1 MNMIKKLQRKFIMI
15 AGLAVVII
23 MFCLLAPINLL
34 NRYKVSRE
42 LEKTLSYII
51 EAGGELS
58 ATQETEIE
66 VNGDTSWVRLL
77 NSFVGENGSLNFT
90 PESKYQLRY
99 FLVTLDEE
107 GEVEDVNLSHIAS
120 VNEQEALKMTEHA
133 RSRHLKKGFLEEES
147 SSYYYLK
154 VKRDDGTSVIG
165 FMECTR
171 EINNLSVFYYSSM
184 GFAFLLVVVFLIL
197 IAVLS
202 KRIMQPYVDNIE
214 SQREFITN
222 AGHELKTPLAIIS
235 ANTEVIEMINGKSE
249 WTDSIIAQ
257 VKRETTLINDM
268 ITLSRMSEA
277 EQIVLIDIDIS
288 KTLTESAQSFRPVIE
303 QQGKKLVMQIQEG
316 LSVKADQKVLTEL
329 CNILIDNASKYCDE
343 HGTVQVALKK
353 KGRSAVM
360 MQVSNDYKDG
370 ADTDYSKFFRRFY
383 RGDVSHN
390 SQKSGYG
397 IGLSMAQTI
406 TEKLK
411 GKISASWKNGV
422 ITFTVVL

>member
-1 MNMIKKLQRKFIMI
+1 MI
-15 AGLAVVII
+15 AGLSVVII

-51 EAGGELS
+51 EAGGDLS
-58 ATQETEIE
+58 ETQETEVE
-66 VNGDTSWVRLL
+66 VNGGTSWVRIL

-99 FLVTLDEE
+99 FLVTYDEE
-107 GEVEDVNLSHIAS
+107 DNIIDVNLSHIAAVDQNDAYKLVS
-120 VNEQEALKMTEHA
+120 EAKG
-133 RSRHLKKGFLEEES
+133 RHLKKGFIEMDS
-147 SSYYYLK
+147 SHYYYLK
-154 VKRDDGTSVIG
+154 SRLDDGSVVYG
-165 FMECTR
+165 FMDCTR
-171 EINNLSVFYYSSM
+171 EMNNLSVFYYSSL
-184 GFAFLLVVVFLIL
+184 GFAFLLVVIFLIL

-202 KRIMQPYVDNIE
+202 KRVMKPYIDNIE

-268 ITLSRMSEA
+268 ITLSRMTEA
-277 EQIVLIDIDIS
+277 EQVILIDVDMS
-288 KTLTESAQSFRPVIE
+288 NTVKESADSFRPVIE
-303 QQGKKLVMQIQEG
+303 RQNKKLETQIQEG
-316 LSVKADQKVLTEL
+316 LTVKADQKILTEL
-329 CNILIDNASKYCDE
+329 CNILIDNASKYCDDQ
-343 HGTVQVALKK
+343 GTVWVDLKK
-353 KGRSAVM
+353 KGRSGAM
-360 MQVSNDYKDG
+360 LQVSNNYADG
-370 ADTDYSKFFRRFY
+370 AGKDYSRFFRRFY

-411 GKISASWKNGV
+411 GKIMANWKNGV
-422 ITFTVVL
+422 ITFTVIL